1 MWRQRWLGV
10 GCVALCSVL
19 SEPVQAQPGS
29 VSASFE
35 GTVQATQLPLGF
47 TPPHPASYYDGAAV
61 VGSFEF
67 ELANPQ
73 LRSSGDSYAYFTD
86 PGGLLKMTYTVLGQ
100 TFAYQVGL
108 SATPDAPVILLQAA
122 TSGMPE
128 SITLLTSFMPKYEG
142 AAVELAGPGL
152 FSGLDAHSID
162 FSSGHPT
169 FATGFVSASAEMAF
183 SVNVNHV
190 VYGSAPSPVPEPPTV
205 LLLMLGG
212 IAMLGGRTYC
222 GRAGVTAT

>member
-10 GCVALCSVL
+10 GCVALCCAL

-47 TPPHPASYYDGAAV
+47 TPPHLESYYDGALI

-67 ELANPQ
+67 ELSNPQ
-73 LRSSGDSYAYFTD
+73 QVDADGSGYFTD
-86 PGGLLKMTYTVLGQ
+86 PAGLLKLSYTVLGQ

-108 SATPDAPVILLQAA
+108 SATPDAPVILLQPANP
-122 TSGMPE
+122 GMLQ
-128 SITLLTSFMPKYEG
+128 SVTLLTSFMPKYEG
-142 AAVELAGPGL
+142 ATVELTGPHL
-152 FSGLDAHSID
+152 FNGLDAHSID
-162 FSSGHPT
+162 FSSGHPRLAT
-169 FATGFVSASAEMAF
+169 SFASASAEMLF
-183 SVNVNHV
+183 SVDVHRV
-190 VYGSAPSPVPEPPTV
+190 AYSGTPSPVSEPSTV

-212 IAMLGGRTYC
+212 LAMLCRRVYV
-222 GRAGVTAT
+222 GRAGVVAA